1 MDGRL
6 PVMRNAVGLAD
17 ILAARDR
24 IAGIAVRTPAVP
36 SRSLAGSAGTTLLK
50 LENQQ
55 PSGSFK
61 IRGAANA
68 IRQHIE
74 RDDPAGVT
82 TASTGNHARAVSYV
96 GRRHNLDVHAFV
108 SRDVSPARV
117 SLLSR
122 AGATVDTTSHD
133 QAEAI
138 LRARQHAAEHGYA
151 FIPPFD
157 DPAVISGQG
166 TVGLEL
172 LEDTPSLDL
181 VVVPV
186 SGGGLAAGV
195 GVAVKSLRPATRVVG
210 VCGERTPAMRASLD
224 AGHPVTVPEVDTVAD
239 SLRGD
244 LGPDNRYTFGLVRE
258 YLDDVV
264 VVPEQ
269 AIIDAMRRLERR
281 DKLRAEGAAAAAAAY
296 LHQLSP
302 GEAGTV
308 AAAVITG
315 GGLGPA
321 RLPAI
326 R

>member
-1 MDGRL
+1 
-6 PVMRNAVGLAD
+6 MRQAAGGIGLSS

-24 IAGIAVRTPAVP
+24 IAGIAVHTPVLP
-36 SRSLAGSAGTTLLK
+36 SHALADGTCTTLLK
-50 LENQQ
+50 LENWQ
-55 PSGSFK
+55 PTGSFK

-74 RDDPAGVT
+74 RGGLAGVT
-82 TASTGNHARAVSYV
+82 TASTGNHARAVGYV
-96 GRRHNLDVHAFV
+96 GRRHHLDVRAFV

-117 SLLSR
+117 GLLR
-122 AGATVDTTSHD
+122 REGVTVDTTSRD
-133 QAEAI
+133 QAEA
-138 LRARQHAAEHGYA
+138 LNRARQYAAGHGYV

-172 LEDTPSLDL
+172 LEDTPGLDL

-195 GVAVKSLRPATRVVG
+195 GVAVKALHPATRVVG

-258 YLDDVV
+258 HVDDVV
-264 VVPEQ
+264 IVSEQ
-269 AIIDAMRRLERR
+269 AIMDTMRLLQQHDRLRV
-281 DKLRAEGAAAAAAAY
+281 EGAAAAAAAY
-296 LHQLSP
+296 LRQVPP
-302 GEAGTV
+302 GRAGAV

-315 GGLGPA
+315 GDPGPA
-321 RLPAI
+321 RLSTTC
-326 R
+326 

>member
-1 MDGRL
+1 
-6 PVMRNAVGLAD
+6 MRDAVGLAD

-24 IAGIAVRTPAVP
+24 IDGLAARTPAVP
-36 SRSLAGSAGTTLLK
+36 SRALAGGAGTTLLK

-55 PSGSFK
+55 PCGSFK

-74 RDDPAGVT
+74 RDAPAGVT

-96 GRRHNLDVHAFV
+96 GRRHHLDVHAFV

-122 AGATVDTTSHD
+122 EGAAVDATSRD

-138 LRARQHAAEHGYA
+138 ERARQYAAEHGYA

-166 TVGLEL
+166 TIGLEL
-172 LEDTPSLDL
+172 LDDTPGLDL

-195 GVAVKSLRPATRVVG
+195 GVAVKALRPATRVVG

-244 LGPDNRYTFGLVRE
+244 LGPDNQYTFGLVRD

-269 AIIDAMRRLERR
+269 AIVDAMRLLERH
-281 DKLRAEGAAAAAAAY
+281 DELRAEGAAAAAAAY
-296 LHQLSP
+296 LQQISP

-315 GGLGPA
+315 GEPGPA
-321 RLPAI
+321 GLPAI

>member
-1 MDGRL
+1 VTRD
-6 PVMRNAVGLAD
+6 AVGLAD

-24 IAGIAVRTPAVP
+24 IAGIAVRTPEVT
-36 SRSLAGSAGTTLLK
+36 SRALAGSAGTTLLK

-96 GRRHNLDVHAFV
+96 GRHHNLDVHAFV

-122 AGATVDTTSHD
+122 EGATVDATSRD

-138 LRARQHAAEHGYA
+138 MRASQYAAEHGYA

-166 TVGLEL
+166 TIGLEL
-172 LEDTPSLDL
+172 LEDTPGLDL

-195 GVAVKSLRPATRVVG
+195 GVAVKALRPATRVVG
-210 VCGERTPAMRASLD
+210 VCGERTPAMRAALD
-224 AGHPVTVPEVDTVAD
+224 AGHPMTVPEVDTVAD

-244 LGPDNRYTFGLVRE
+244 LGPDNRYTFGLVRD

-269 AIIDAMRRLERR
+269 AIIDAMRLLERH
-281 DKLRAEGAAAAAAAY
+281 DGLRAEGAAAAAVAY
-296 LHQLSP
+296 LHQFCS

-315 GGLGPA
+315 GEPGPS
-321 RLPAI
+321 
-326 R
+326 